1 MKREKEMKGGKV
13 IETEVI
19 DKIKVIAKAMGV
31 GTAKADGI
39 GLDTRF
45 WEDLGF
51 SAVMR
56 RELARPMNKIV
67 EKNGGKRMSKAEAGK
82 WEKVKDACDL
92 VNKKIATSQG
102 GGK

>member
-1 MKREKEMKGGKV
+1 MTNGKV
-13 IETEVI
+13 AETEVI
-19 DKIKVIAKAMGV
+19 EKIKEIAKAMGV

-39 GLDTRF
+39 GLETRF

-51 SAVMR
+51 SAVMCK
-56 RELARPMNKIV
+56 ELARPMNKIV
-67 EKNGGKRMSKAEAGK
+67 EKNGGNRMSKAEAGK

-92 VNKKIATSQG
+92 VNKKIAALPR